1 MLSILLVED
10 EARDVELANGTVEE
24 GNGGLFCAAGPNPLE
39 RKRKARTM

>member
-24 GNGGLFCAAGPNPLE
+24 GNGGLFCVCCSSKSVG
-39 RKRKARTM
+39 T